1 MDELDTHPDFQLL
14 LLDKKTALSELARN
28 SQTLEIGHTLHNGEE
43 RSIQT
48 KIKKKDKMKM
58 RKELLQKKIHVIKLL
73 KDEEKGKLL
82 MTPNLATIFLLKTC
96 GILSN
101 YP

>member
-28 SQTLEIGHTLHNGEE
+28 SQTSEIGHTLHNSEE

-73 KDEEKGKLL
+73 KDEEKGTLLITLKLAKFK
-82 MTPNLATIFLLKTC
+82 NIRHF
-96 GILSN
+96 I
-101 YP
+101 

>member
-28 SQTLEIGHTLHNGEE
+28 SQTSEIGHTLHNSEE
-43 RSIQT
+43 SSIQT

-73 KDEEKGKLL
+73 KDEEKGTLLITLKLAKFK
-82 MTPNLATIFLLKTC
+82 NIRHF
-96 GILSN
+96 I
-101 YP
+101 